1 MARMLNKNQLEKRG
15 GDAEAPQFNP
25 LLNTLQA
32 ADRLGISKRTMQMLM
47 AERKIP
53 YLKIGRSV
61 RIRPEDLESFIQGRL
76 MREQGW
82 KGGRR

>member
-1 MARMLNKNQLEKRG
+1 MNKLNIQHIMR
-15 GDAEAPQFNP
+15 GDAAEASQVNP
-25 LLNTLQA
+25 LLTTLQA

-61 RIRPEDLESFIQGRL
+61 RIRPEDVESFVEGRL
-76 MREQGW
+76 IKNRGW
-82 KGGRR
+82 RGGRR